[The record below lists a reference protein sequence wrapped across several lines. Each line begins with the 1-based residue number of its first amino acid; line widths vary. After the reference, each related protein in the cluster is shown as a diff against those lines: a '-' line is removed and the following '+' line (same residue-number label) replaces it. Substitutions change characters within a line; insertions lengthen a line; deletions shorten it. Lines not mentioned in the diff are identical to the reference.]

1 MCIGCKL
8 LVKGEIRAMNQ
19 QKIGTFLKKLR
30 NEKALTQE
38 QLAERLGVSRRT
50 VSRWE
55 TGTNMP
61 DLDIL
66 IEMADYYKVDLR
78 ELLDGERKSGTMNKE
93 LEETVLKVADY
104 SNEEKKKLT
113 KIMHWLYIAA
123 VVSFII
129 FFILLF
135 IEPEESTFWFGY
147 AEGVTLG
154 IPFGMVSIGAIMT
167 SKYAAKIRAFKKRI
181 FSRSNI
187 DFKLP

>member
-1 MCIGCKL
+1 
-8 LVKGEIRAMNQ
+8 
-19 QKIGTFLKKLR
+19 
-30 NEKALTQE
+30 
-38 QLAERLGVSRRT
+38 
-50 VSRWE
+50 
-55 TGTNMP
+55 
-61 DLDIL
+61 
-66 IEMADYYKVDLR
+66 
-78 ELLDGERKSGTMNKE
+78 
-93 LEETVLKVADY
+93 
-104 SNEEKKKLT
+104 
-113 KIMHWLYIAA
+113 MHWLYIAA